1 MLKEICELEQLPIGR
16 LLEKGH
22 HLSCDNG
29 HSYAMTTKTM
39 AVGNAPNQNGP
50 NDAFLVTPIA
60 SKDAS
65 GNFVGWDEGP
75 VVTPLEAPYAC
86 PVCGSE
92 LGIR

>member
-1 MLKEICELEQLPIGR
+1 MLKEICQDEALSIGYQLGA
-16 LLEKGH
+16 GH

-39 AVGNAPNQNGP
+39 AVGNAPDQEGP

-60 SKDAS
+60 VNDDA
-65 GNFVGWDEGP
+65 GNFLRWDAGP
-75 VVTPLEAPYAC
+75 VIEPLPDPYSC
-86 PVCGSE
+86 PICNLP